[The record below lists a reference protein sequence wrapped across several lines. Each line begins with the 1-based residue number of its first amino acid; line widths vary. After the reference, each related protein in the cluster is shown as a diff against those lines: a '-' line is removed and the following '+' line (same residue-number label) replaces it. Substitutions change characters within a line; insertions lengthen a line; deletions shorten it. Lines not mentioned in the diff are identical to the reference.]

1 MAPFTRFHTNT
12 PPPTLPMTTQERIN
26 QLAGAAL
33 RSAPPSASV
42 PKPVTFMPS
51 FDKLKTAEFSSDPV
65 AATAAAAAAL
75 KATQTAAAPAPAPTP
90 APAAT
95 VEAAK
100 PAPAAVAPVEHKSD
114 AELKDALDSRD
125 EKRAKREKRN
135 NRLVSCA
142 MLLIFAAG
150 GSWLTFSP
158 VARTKMNTL
167 VTAMKQSGKDVKA
180 LGSIMGTYE
189 KQLDKVAVQGAR
201 IDAATA
207 ALGVDPA
214 GDTSAQGAALDSGM
228 KDLSGEGGGPTVAER
243 DAKLQQKFGI
253 VGKLAKDMAPKTQ
266 KAESDVK
273 F

>member
-1 MAPFTRFHTNT
+1 
-12 PPPTLPMTTQERIN
+12 MTTQERIN

-33 RSAPPSASV
+33 RSAPPSATA

-51 FDKLKTAEFSSDPV
+51 FDKLKTPEFATDPV

-75 KATQTAAAPAPAPTP
+75 KAAQVADAAPAPLA
-90 APAAT
+90 APAVAP

-100 PAPAAVAPVEHKSD
+100 PVVAPVEHKSD
-114 AELKDALDSRD
+114 ATLKDALDSRD
-125 EKRAKREKRN
+125 EKRVKREKRN

-150 GSWLTFSP
+150 GSWLAFSP
-158 VARTKMNTL
+158 TARTKMNTL
-167 VTAMKQSGKDVKA
+167 VTAVKQSGKDVKS

-214 GDTSAQGAALDSGM
+214 GDTSAQGAAIDQGM
-228 KDLSGEGGGPTVAER
+228 KDLTGEGGGPTVAER

-253 VGKLAKDMAPKTQ
+253 VGKLGKDMAPKTQ